1 MPRES
6 GRMVA
11 EVWRRMGR
19 DDVLILASATAYAAV
34 LSVFPL
40 LVAAIALLGLFV
52 EQAAAQETVIR
63 AMRPYLP
70 DQALVLVRDTL
81 QGIVQTRGAAG
92 VISAVGLFW
101 GATALTGSLRQG
113 LNRVLGGT
121 PRAFWRLKL
130 VDLGMVIL
138 GGVFLSLSVLG
149 SAVLAVLSVRPV
161 AAIVERAAGT
171 LGQFAAVVGPVV
183 LSAAAF
189 FVAYRFLP
197 NVRLRGRSL
206 LWGTLT
212 GMVLFELLKLGF
224 FWYLR
229 TLARYPIV
237 YGPLAGLIV
246 FMVWTYLVSVA
257 VLLGAEVMAVMEA
270 HG

>member
-1 MPRES
+1 
-6 GRMVA
+6 MVG

-171 LGQFAAVVGPVV
+171 LGQFAAQTLV
-183 LSAAAF
+183 LPF
-189 FVAYRFLP
+189 Q
-197 NVRLRGRSL
+197 
-206 LWGTLT
+206 
-212 GMVLFELLKLGF
+212 
-224 FWYLR
+224 
-229 TLARYPIV
+229 
-237 YGPLAGLIV
+237 PLAIIGA
-246 FMVWTYLVSVA
+246 SVMT
-257 VLLGAEVMAVMEA
+257 VPLLGLYFVSFLVVYVAAPRDRTPEQ
-270 HG
+270 GRP

>member
-1 MPRES
+1 
-6 GRMVA
+6 
-11 EVWRRMGR
+11 
-19 DDVLILASATAYAAV
+19 
-34 LSVFPL
+34 
-40 LVAAIALLGLFV
+40 
-52 EQAAAQETVIR
+52 
-63 AMRPYLP
+63 
-70 DQALVLVRDTL
+70 
-81 QGIVQTRGAAG
+81 
-92 VISAVGLFW
+92 
-101 GATALTGSLRQG
+101 
-113 LNRVLGGT
+113 
-121 PRAFWRLKL
+121 
-130 VDLGMVIL
+130 
-138 GGVFLSLSVLG
+138 
-149 SAVLAVLSVRPV
+149 
-161 AAIVERAAGT
+161 
-171 LGQFAAVVGPVV
+171 VV

-224 FWYLR
+224 FWYVR